1 MAKHNFI
8 NVIRCSIVLFASM
21 FLFSCNTKVDVFSEG
36 IETTVVYAMLDP
48 SADTNFIKITKSIIG
63 NILEVGQD
71 YPQSNYE
78 YGEIKVELKSLN
90 NDSPVSLDT
99 IPLDTIIPFDTIWKW
114 IPYNPESPFYSGC
127 RQMYYYTTE
136 KLEEGEEY
144 GLYITRQDGTVVSSK
159 ARTVRAFDINK
170 PVQINLNTYNSI
182 IEWRPKDVSNNIHDI
197 AAYFEV
203 DAIFHYDEMMP
214 GATEYVS
221 RSIVWPLKSGKADSF
236 INDRIFTFSFSPNVF
251 YSILESN
258 EYINQNS
265 PVGVKRVVRDFEI
278 RISAASDEL
287 YNYIIINNSS
297 SAIQDTPNFTNIT
310 NGTGL
315 MAARV
320 IKNKLIKVMDSSRKY
335 LHDNYPQYGFIYPDA
350 GE

>member
-8 NVIRCSIVLFASM
+8 NIIRCSIVLFASM

-36 IETTVVYAMLDP
+36 EETTVVYAMLDP

-63 NILEVGQD
+63 NIYEVGQD
-71 YPQSNYE
+71 YSQSNYE
-78 YGEIKVELKSLN
+78 YGEIAVELKSLKDN
-90 NDSPVSLDT
+90 KPVSL
-99 IPLDTIIPFDTIWKW
+99 DTIWKW

-136 KLEEGEEY
+136 EIKEGEEY

-159 ARTVRAFDINK
+159 AMTVKAFTINK
-170 PVQINLNTYNSI
+170 PGGQINLTTYKSF
-182 IEWRPKDVSNNIHDI
+182 IEWSPKDVSNNIHDI

-236 INDRIFTFSFSPNVF
+236 INDRIFTLSFSPNVF

-315 MAARV
+315 MATRV
-320 IKNKLIKVMDSSRKY
+320 IKNKLIKVTDFSRKY

>member
-1 MAKHNFI
+1 MVKNKVSNI
-8 NVIRCSIVLFASM
+8 MRCGIILFASM
-21 FLFSCNTKVDVFSEG
+21 FIFSCNTKVDVFSEG
-36 IETTVVYAMLDP
+36 KETTVVYAMLDP
-48 SADTNFIKITKSIIG
+48 EADTNFIKITKSIIG
-63 NILEVGQD
+63 NIAEAGQD
-71 YPQSNYE
+71 YSQNNYE
-78 YGEIKVELKSLN
+78 YNEIDVILRQEKK
-90 NDSPVSLDT
+90 LDT
-99 IPLDTIIPFDTIWKW
+99 IHLDTVWKW
-114 IPYNPESPFYSGC
+114 LPYNPDAPFYSGC

-136 KLEEGEEY
+136 KLQEGEEY
-144 GLYITRQDGTVVSSK
+144 GLYITKQDGTVVSSK
-159 ARTVRAFDINK
+159 AKTVKAFNITK
-170 PVQINLNTYNSI
+170 PSVQINLNTYNSI
-182 IEWRPKDVSNNIHDI
+182 IEWRPENVSNDIHDI

-203 DAIFHYDEMMP
+203 AAIFHYDEMMP

-236 INDRIFTFSFSPNVF
+236 INDRIFTFSFSPNAF

-265 PVGVKRVVRDFEI
+265 PAGVKRVVRDFEI
-278 RISAASDEL
+278 KITAASDEL

-297 SAIQDTPNFTNIT
+297 SAIQDTPNYSNIT

-320 IKNKLIKVMDSSRKY
+320 IHNKLIKVMDNSRKH

>member
-8 NVIRCSIVLFASM
+8 NIIRCSIVLFASM

-36 IETTVVYAMLDP
+36 EETTVVYAMLDP

-63 NILEVGQD
+63 NIYEVGQD
-71 YPQSNYE
+71 YSQSNYE
-78 YGEIKVELKSLN
+78 YGEIAVELKRLKN
-90 NDSPVSLDT
+90 NTPVHL
-99 IPLDTIIPFDTIWKW
+99 DTIWKW

-136 KLEEGEEY
+136 KLKEGEEY

-159 ARTVRAFDINK
+159 AMTVKAFTITK
-170 PVQINLNTYNSI
+170 PSVQINLNTYNSI
-182 IEWRPKDVSNNIHDI
+182 IEWRPEDVSNNIHDI

-221 RSIVWPLKSGKADSF
+221 RSIVWPLKSGKAESF
-236 INDRIFTFSFSPNVF
+236 INDRIFTFSFSPNAF
-251 YSILESN
+251 YNILESN

-265 PVGVKRVVRDFEI
+265 PAGVERVVRDFEI

-297 SAIQDTPNFTNIT
+297 SAIQDTPNFTNIS

-320 IKNKLIKVMDSSRKY
+320 IKNRLIKVANKSRKY
-335 LHDNYPQYGFIYPDA
+335 LHDNYPQYGFKYPDD